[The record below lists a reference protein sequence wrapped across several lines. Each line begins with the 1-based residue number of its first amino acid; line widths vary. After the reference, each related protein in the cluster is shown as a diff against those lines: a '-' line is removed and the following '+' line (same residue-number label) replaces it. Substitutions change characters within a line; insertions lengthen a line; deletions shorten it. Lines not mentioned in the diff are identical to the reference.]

1 MNFILRSTL
10 LFAVTS
16 GSIGCAM
23 FFEVPGSPLGDAAAR
38 GDQAAIRQIVAAGA
52 DVNATDG
59 MGATALY
66 WAARGGHPI
75 GPHQCGDEAEGR
87 PAVIATLLDLGANP
101 NAQDRRPQGF
111 GRASGWTPLMVALHH
126 QQFKSARVLLER
138 GADPNILSDQGMS
151 VMTMASVE
159 HAPNE
164 LISLIE
170 QKGFAAEKAHRRA
183 D

>member
-1 MNFILRSTL
+1 MNFVLRSAL

-16 GSIGCAM
+16 GSISCAM
-23 FFEVPGSPLGDAAAR
+23 FLEAPGSPLQDAAAR
-38 GDQAAIRQIVAAGA
+38 GDVTAIRQIVGSGGN
-52 DVNATDG
+52 VNAADD
-59 MGATALY
+59 MGTTALY

-75 GPHQCGDEAEGR
+75 GPHRCGNEADGR
-87 PAVIATLLDLGANP
+87 PGVIATLLDLGANA
-101 NAQDRRPQGF
+101 NVQDRRPQGF

-126 QQFKSARVLLER
+126 QQFKSARLLLER

-151 VMTMASVE
+151 VMTMASAE

-164 LISLIE
+164 LISLIVA
-170 QKGFAAEKAHRRA
+170 KGFTADKAHRRA